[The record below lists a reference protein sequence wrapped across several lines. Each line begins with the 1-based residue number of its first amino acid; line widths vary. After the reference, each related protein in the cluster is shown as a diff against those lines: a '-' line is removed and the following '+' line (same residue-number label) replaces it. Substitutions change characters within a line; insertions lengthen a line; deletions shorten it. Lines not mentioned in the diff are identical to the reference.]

1 MSKGISIKIG
11 GEWVAVNEN
20 SSISIEM
27 NSPIFNEEGTFSLP
41 FELPYEENRHLF
53 GNIGD
58 LDGAGRLQDLNGKEF
73 ELYYDDVLLYYG
85 AIETDDEEEIT
96 DVIPVNFV
104 SGNSMLK
111 DLVEGMK
118 ANKVEVKDDLYLG
131 YLVEQLIMTTPTGVE
146 RIIQRLDPEV
156 FMNYEGVNVTDAYPI
171 KKFCNVRIC
180 YQPEESDGNKSNE
193 YLTLEAKRPWSG
205 VCFYL
210 MYFFDC
216 LFYQLGFT
224 VSTNQMLL
232 YEDLKRVAFFTTK
245 CEYEKRETIRTLPLL
260 EPMAY
265 VPDLSFR
272 INNPKNNYYL
282 GGVSDI
288 YATGMNF
295 PDEDIDSIISST
307 RNAFGVRFVV
317 DSTSKKINIYLL
329 KEIFADS
336 QILDLNAEIVNKH
349 VKHYAK
355 RGIVVKYNNSDEDD
369 TSYNYNNF
377 ENINSFSDY
386 GSIIKYI
393 SSYDMDLY
401 VNSISG
407 KKFRVKV
414 NKDAGNKEEWY
425 PSLFEVAQFNKV
437 KIGDADEENCEE
449 IEIGFTPIIMNDV
462 NAKEERKGS
471 NQQIL
476 AAFLDVEMKTP
487 ETHPYGD
494 VLKRVK
500 ESDAYYTW
508 TKRENYE
515 VENLYST
522 VRSYGSSS
530 GNNSSRSRDSSR
542 LTTSSSG
549 RSTLST
555 RTKGVTTYRV
565 SYGGILLWNYATS
578 SPLRSQEFGL
588 TIGIMRGPGNDSEI
602 EIIQSNYDEN
612 GNDSWISVAANYAF
626 DEDYITNWNQ
636 VYDYNGTE
644 PGVPYLDDM
653 FSLKLRA
660 KTPDL
665 PIDEKYANRGIVD
678 KFLSE
683 YAYFLSNRKA
693 IIMTVHMELSQLIN
707 IRWEKKY
714 RIGDRIGYINNISYS
729 ISNQGISDVTIE
741 LFTI

>member
-11 GEWVAVNEN
+11 GEWVTINEN

-41 FELPYEENRHLF
+41 FELPYEENRYLF

-58 LDGAGRLQDLNGKEF
+58 PDGAGRLQDLNGKEF

-118 ANKVEVKDDLYLG
+118 ANKVEVKDDIYLG
-131 YLVEQLIMTTPTGVE
+131 YSVEQLVMKTPTGVK
-146 RIIQRLDPEV
+146 RVMQQLDPEV
-156 FMNYEGVNVTDAYPI
+156 FMNYEGVNVTYSYPAR
-171 KKFCNVRIC
+171 KFCNVRIC
-180 YQPEESDGNKSNE
+180 YQPENSDGNTSNE

-232 YEDLKRVAFFTTK
+232 HEDLKRVAFFTTK
-245 CEYEKRETIRTLPLL
+245 CEYEKRWTERTLSTSD
-260 EPMAY
+260 PMAY
-265 VPDLSFR
+265 VPDLQFK
-272 INNPKNNYYL
+272 INDPKNSYFLEEVY
-282 GGVSDI
+282 DI

-295 PDEDIDSIISST
+295 PNEDIDSIISST

-317 DSTSKKINIYLL
+317 DSTSKEINIYLL
-329 KEIFADS
+329 KDIFADS
-336 QILDLNAEIVNKH
+336 QILDMDAEIVNKH

-355 RGIVVKYNNSDEDD
+355 RGIVVKYKNSDEDD

-377 ENINSFSDY
+377 KNINSFSDY
-386 GSIIKYI
+386 GSIIKNI
-393 SSYDMDLY
+393 SSYDIDLY

-414 NKDAGNKEEWY
+414 NKDAENKEEWY

-437 KIGDADEENCEE
+437 KIGDAAEEDCEE
-449 IEIGFTPIIMNDV
+449 VEIGFTPIIMNDV

-476 AAFLDVEMKTP
+476 AAFLDVKMKTP
-487 ETHPYGD
+487 ETHPFGEA
-494 VLKRVK
+494 LKQIKRAN
-500 ESDAYYTW
+500 AYYIW
-508 TKRENYE
+508 TKKENYD
-515 VENLYST
+515 VENLYSI
-522 VRSYGSSS
+522 VRVYGTSS
-530 GNNSSRSRDSSR
+530 GDRRRRDNRRLYRSTASTRSRD
-542 LTTSSSG
+542 
-549 RSTLST
+549 
-555 RTKGVTTYRV
+555 VTTNRP
-565 SYGGILLWNYATS
+565 SYGTLLWNYATS

-588 TIGIMRGPGNDSEI
+588 TIGIMRGPGNDSDVEI
-602 EIIQSNYDEN
+602 LQNNYDGN
-612 GNDSWISVAANYAF
+612 GNDSWISVATNYAF

-636 VYDYNGTE
+636 VYDYNGKE

-683 YAYFLSNRKA
+683 YAYFLSNRKT
-693 IIMTVHMELSQLIN
+693 IIMNVRMEISQLIN
-707 IRWEKKY
+707 IKWEKKY
-714 RIGDRIGYINNISYS
+714 RIGNQIGYINNISYS